1 MAVQAGC
8 SRGVEGLFGDHWGGS
23 HMARFAVILFVADQ
37 AAITIPGGH
46 LSMAPTAEEVCVVSR
61 HLALMAGLAGLL
73 TVAQQAGF
81 FVKGTDFAMR
91 MRPFRT
97 QMGLRFGLLM
107 AGLALVL
114 CVAVEAHAFIDPLG
128 FLAMGLPEVGAAM
141 PVRRVLAADLCM
153 AEGAI
158 VRIPS
163 GLADFGKQSS
173 VGSADIIGHLFA
185 GSSIL
190 VAAGALG

>member
-8 SRGVEGLFGDHWGGS
+8 SRGVEGLFGDQRGGS

-81 FVKGTDFAMR
+81 LIKPPR
-91 MRPFRT
+91 HNRP
-97 QMGLRFGLLM
+97 
-107 AGLALVL
+107 A
-114 CVAVEAHAFIDPLG
+114 PL
-128 FLAMGLPEVGAAM
+128 
-141 PVRRVLAADLCM
+141 
-153 AEGAI
+153 
-158 VRIPS
+158 
-163 GLADFGKQSS
+163 
-173 VGSADIIGHLFA
+173 
-185 GSSIL
+185 
-190 VAAGALG
+190 